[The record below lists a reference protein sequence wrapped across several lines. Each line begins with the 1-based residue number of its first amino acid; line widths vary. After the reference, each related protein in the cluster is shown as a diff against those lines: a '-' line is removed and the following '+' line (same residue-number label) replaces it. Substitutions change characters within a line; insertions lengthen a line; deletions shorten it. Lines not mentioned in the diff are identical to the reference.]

1 MAFVKLDTKILD
13 STLWIERDLREIFI
27 TALLMAEPREFRE
40 PIRQIEVGRL
50 EFTDFE
56 APPGWYGFVPAA
68 SLGII
73 NRAGVERE
81 AGISALQ
88 KLGDPEIESR
98 STDFGGR
105 RMIRTDGGFVILNF
119 MKYRDKDHTAAQRQ
133 RRLRERKK
141 QLVTPVT

>member
-27 TALLMAEPREFRE
+27 TALLMAEPREFRD
-40 PIRQIEVGRL
+40 PVRQIEVGRL
-50 EFTDFE
+50 EFTDFT

-81 AGISALQ
+81 AGIEALM
-88 KLGDPEIESR
+88 KLGEPEIESR

-105 RMIRTDGGFVILNF
+105 RMIRTDGGFLILNF

-133 RRLRERKK
+133 KRLRERRK
-141 QLVTPVT
+141 QSNGVA